1 MFHLIWDEI
10 SKAGYEKSLNSGL
23 VLTGGGSQ
31 LDGMSEIA
39 EQIFDLPIRRGV
51 PVGVGGLADHVSNP
65 AFATA
70 VGLVLYAA
78 RHRTTAAST
87 AGGGALTRVMGRLKT
102 VFREFF

>member
-23 VLTGGGSQ
+23 VLTGGGAL

-39 EQIFDLPIRRGV
+39 EQIFDLPIRRGS

-65 AFATA
+65 GVRDGGRTGALRGAASRTRRRRRPA
-70 VGLVLYAA
+70 AA
-78 RHRTTAAST
+78 R
-87 AGGGALTRVMGRLKT
+87 
-102 VFREFF
+102 